1 MQENMYVLSIE
12 MEDFRHGR
20 TKQRRNKTRRNKTKI
35 PIILYTALVFQ
46 KRRTDKRKRLISSH
60 KRKLGWFGPVCA
72 LNSANNEKRCLL
84 SVTLLVCGIFN
95 DTVLSLE

>member
-1 MQENMYVLSIE
+1 MYVLSIE

-20 TKQRRNKTRRNKTKI
+20 TKQGETKQKY
-35 PIILYTALVFQ
+35 PSYLYTALVFQ

-60 KRKLGWFGPVCA
+60 KRKHGWFGPVCA

-84 SVTLLVCGIFN
+84 SVTLGAAFN